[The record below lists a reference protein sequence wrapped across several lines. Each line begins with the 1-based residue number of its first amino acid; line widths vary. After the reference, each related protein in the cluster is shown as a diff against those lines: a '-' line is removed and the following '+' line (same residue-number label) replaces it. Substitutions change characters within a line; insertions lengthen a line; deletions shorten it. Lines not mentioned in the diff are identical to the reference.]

1 MFFRKKKKIRE
12 IQQVIAEPSY
22 ISQDTTLEGNLIC
35 DGEIHIDG
43 AIRGSVKAHTC
54 LIEKNGEVHGEVSAE
69 NIFIR
74 GRVIGPVN
82 GTHVHIYA
90 GAHVEGNVINE
101 TLTID
106 NGAYLYGSIR
116 HSGLQ
121 NKAGVNLTKAP
132 VSLLTENN
140 RNDPSLSVDE
150 IDNVRPLKANTQRP

>member
-1 MFFRKKKKIRE
+1 MFFRKKKKVRE

-35 DGEIHIDG
+35 DSEIHIDG
-43 AIRGSVKAHTC
+43 AIRGSVKAQTC

-82 GTHVHIYA
+82 GTHVHIFA
-90 GAHVEGNVINE
+90 GAHVEGNVMNE

-116 HSGLQ
+116 HTGMQ
-121 NKAGVNLTKAP
+121 NKSGVSLTKNQL
-132 VSLLTENN
+132 SLHASGDSAMNS
-140 RNDPSLSVDE
+140 DAM
-150 IDNVRPLKANTQRP
+150 DNVRPLKATKQKP

>member
-1 MFFRKKKKIRE
+1 MFFRKKKKVRDV
-12 IQQVIAEPSY
+12 QQVIPEPSY

-43 AIRGSVKAHTC
+43 AIRGSVKAQTC
-54 LIEKNGEVHGEVSAE
+54 LVEKNGEIHGEVSAE
-69 NIFIR
+69 NIFVR

-90 GAHVEGNVINE
+90 GAHVEGNVTNE

-116 HSGLQ
+116 HTGLQ
-121 NKAGVNLTKAP
+121 IKSGVNLIMGPAP
-132 VSLLTENN
+132 LLNS
-140 RNDPSLSVDE
+140 DDLAPHKDAM
-150 IDNVRPLKANTQRP
+150 DNVRPLKTTKQRP